1 MANTKLNADGYGIT
15 VWWALPNAFAN
26 VKAPTVAELNATRN
40 VTTSMAWDQFSFGN
54 QASAQN
60 SDPSFADVG
69 NTQTRGFAA
78 FGGSISFFYPYDYT
92 NTSNDLVTTFAAI
105 ATPLTLGYV
114 LVRVDGQK
122 TTASVVDNTKGAVD
136 GDFVEIYKV
145 LSDGYADSIVGQNS
159 FKYSIKFQPQGELYT
174 NAFVS
179 ASPMVVTTP
188 VAIGTVNYVSA
199 GKGKTPLSSFVTGR
213 QLSLSTGFWSG
224 YPGRFIWSSSAP
236 LVASVDANGV
246 VTAQSAG
253 TANIT
258 ATDKNTGTASTA
270 LAITT
275 T

>member
-26 VKAPTVAELNATRN
+26 VKAPTVVELNATRN
-40 VTTSMAWDQFSFGN
+40 ITASMAWDQFSFGN

-60 SDPSFADVG
+60 ADPSFADIG

-92 NTSNDLVTTFAAI
+92 NTSNDLVTTFAAVG
-105 ATPLTLGYV
+105 TPLTLGYV

-122 TTASVVDNTKGAVD
+122 TTASVVDNTKQAVD

-145 LSDGYADSIVGQNS
+145 LSDGYADNVVGQNS
-159 FKYSIKFQPQGELYT
+159 FKYAIKFQPQGELYT

-179 ASPMVVTTP
+179 ASALTVTTP
-188 VAIGTVNYVSA
+188 VAIGATNFVSA
-199 GKGKTPLSSFVTGR
+199 SKGKTPLGAYVTGR
-213 QLSLSTGFWSG
+213 QLSSVAGFWNG
-224 YPGRFIWSSSAP
+224 YPGRFNWVSSAP

-258 ATDKNTGTASTA
+258 ATDKNTGVVSTA

>member
-26 VKAPTVAELNATRN
+26 VKAPTVIELNATRN
-40 VTTSMAWDQFSFGN
+40 VTTSIAWDQYSFGN

-60 SDPSFADVG
+60 SDPSFSDVG

-78 FGGSISFFYPYDYT
+78 FGGSISFFYPYNYT
-92 NTSNDLVTTFAAI
+92 DITNDLVTTFTAI

-114 LVRVDGQK
+114 CIRVDGQK
-122 TTASVVDNTKGAVD
+122 TTAGAVD
-136 GDFVEIYKV
+136 NLKGAAEGDFVEIYKV
-145 LSDGYADSIVGQNS
+145 LSDGYADSVTGENS

-174 NAFVS
+174 NALVS
-179 ASPMVVTTP
+179 ATALTVVTP
-188 VAIGTVNYVSA
+188 VAIGATNYVSA
-199 GKGKTPLSSFVTGR
+199 SKGKTPLGSYVTGR
-213 QLSLSTGFWSG
+213 QLSSITGFWNG
-224 YPGRFIWSSSAP
+224 YPGRFIWTSSAP

-246 VTAQSAG
+246 VTAQTAG

-258 ATDKNTGTASTA
+258 ATDKNTGVVSAP

>member
-26 VKAPTVAELNATRN
+26 VKAPTVVEVNAARN

-54 QASAQN
+54 QASSQN
-60 SDPSFADVG
+60 SDPSFSDVG

-78 FGGSISFFYPYDYT
+78 FGGSISFFYPYNYT
-92 NTSNDLVTTFAAI
+92 DTTNDLVNTFTAI
-105 ATPLTLGYV
+105 ATPLTLGYI

-122 TTASVVDNTKGAVD
+122 TTATVVDNTKPAVD

-145 LSDGYADSIVGQNS
+145 LSDGYADAVVGQNS
-159 FKYSIKFQPQGELYT
+159 FKYNIKVQPQGELYT
-174 NAFVS
+174 NALIS
-179 ASPMVVTTP
+179 ATALTVATP
-188 VAIGTVNYVSA
+188 VAIGTANFVSA
-199 GKGKTPLSSFVTGR
+199 SKGKTPLGSYVGTR
-213 QLSLSTGFWSG
+213 QLSLSAGFWNG
-224 YPGRFIWSSSAP
+224 YPGRFIWTSSAP

-246 VTAQSAG
+246 VTAQSVG

-258 ATDKNTGTASTA
+258 ATDKNTGIVSTA
-270 LAITT
+270 LAVTT